1 MSADET
7 DAKFHP
13 LETDLQSDTAAA
25 TSTAAA
31 SRSPSLQ
38 EKPIEMPLDMGKA
51 PSPRGE
57 DQRVTNEEDLFFVFE
72 QMRASRIELMDS
84 LEPQQQSQYTS
95 SSVST
100 MEPSADFTSFSA

>member
-31 SRSPSLQ
+31 SRSPSSREAHRDALGY
-38 EKPIEMPLDMGKA
+38 GKSA
-51 PSPRGE
+51 FSKR
-57 DQRVTNEEDLFFVFE
+57 R
-72 QMRASRIELMDS
+72 R
-84 LEPQQQSQYTS
+84 
-95 SSVST
+95 ST
-100 MEPSADFTSFSA
+100 GYK

>member
-38 EKPIEMPLDMGKA
+38 EKPIEMPFQEAKINGL
-51 PSPRGE
+51 
-57 DQRVTNEEDLFFVFE
+57 
-72 QMRASRIELMDS
+72 QMKKICFCLTDCGHHRIELWTPWNHNNSHSIHLPVSVRWNHLPTLLVS
-84 LEPQQQSQYTS
+84 LQ
-95 SSVST
+95 
-100 MEPSADFTSFSA
+100 